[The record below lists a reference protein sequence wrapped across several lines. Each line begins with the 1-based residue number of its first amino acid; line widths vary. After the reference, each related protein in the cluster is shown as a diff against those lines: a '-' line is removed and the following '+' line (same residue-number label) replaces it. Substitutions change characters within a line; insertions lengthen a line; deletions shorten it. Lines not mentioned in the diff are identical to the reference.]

1 MPWQMKSIFI
11 IVLFL
16 LDLPG
21 NALFCEV
28 FRMIYICSE
37 MTECGKSEQDLASY
51 YYRLVVKLVV
61 KRGWVT
67 TKKLVHHSNCNAP
80 VLII

>member
-1 MPWQMKSIFI
+1 
-11 IVLFL
+11 
-16 LDLPG
+16 
-21 NALFCEV
+21 
-28 FRMIYICSE
+28 MIYICSE

-67 TKKLVHHSNCNAP
+67 TKKTGASQ
-80 VLII
+80 

>member
-1 MPWQMKSIFI
+1 MLPWQMKSTFI

-37 MTECGKSEQDLASY
+37 MTECGKSEQNPASCY
-51 YYRLVVKLVV
+51 YLLVVKLVV
-61 KRGWVT
+61 KGDGLLLRIFS
-67 TKKLVHHSNCNAP
+67 LSSHHIY
-80 VLII
+80 V